1 VFSIIMNFTLAG
13 AIGVVGLL
21 TLRRVSAPRE
31 VALAL
36 LPLLFALHQFTQGF
50 VWLGMQHL
58 IHPRALHMAETI
70 FVFYAQGLL
79 TFLVPLAVW
88 LIEPPGTRR
97 SMIVILVLMGGL
109 LTVYTMWGLA
119 VQPTSVRVDG
129 HTLIYDN
136 TWTEKTWIA
145 VIYILTTCGSLI
157 LSSSVAVQLFGW
169 VNIFGLTGV
178 FIVWPYAFTS
188 LWCLY
193 AAAVSVLLYFYFGER
208 RIAFLKE
215 IREKEYEWSDA
226 FEREL
231 AVLEGDFPRLR
242 QSIFSRFHL

>member
-1 VFSIIMNFTLAG
+1 MNFTLAG
-13 AIGVVGLL
+13 ALGVVGLL

-31 VALAL
+31 VVLAL

-50 VWLGMQHL
+50 VWLGMQQL
-58 IHPRALHMAETI
+58 IQPRALHIAESI

-88 LIEPPGTRR
+88 LIEPSGTRR
-97 SMIVILVLMGGL
+97 SVIAILVLMGGL
-109 LTVYTMWGLA
+109 LTAYTMWGLA
-119 VQPTSVRVDG
+119 VQPTSVTVEG
-129 HTLIYDN
+129 HTLIYVN
-136 TWTEKTWIA
+136 AWTEKTWIA
-145 VIYILTTCGSLI
+145 AIYILTTCGSLI

-178 FIVWPYAFTS
+178 FIIWPYAFTS

-193 AAAVSVLLYFYFGER
+193 AAAVSILLYFYFGER

-215 IREKEYEWSDA
+215 IREKEYEWSEVMSKELDA
-226 FEREL
+226 
-231 AVLEGDFPRLR
+231 LEGQYPAFRQKILR
-242 QSIFSRFHL
+242 HLKV